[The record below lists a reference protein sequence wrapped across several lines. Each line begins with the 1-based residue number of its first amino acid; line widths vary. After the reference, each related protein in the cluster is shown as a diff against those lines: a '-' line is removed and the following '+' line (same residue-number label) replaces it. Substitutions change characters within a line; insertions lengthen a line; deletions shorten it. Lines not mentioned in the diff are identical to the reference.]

1 MKSLTPVILFLL
13 LYNTLSSAQYNWSSN
28 LVADG
33 SNLQKMVVI
42 DDNTAVIAGLNFA
55 IKQTTDA
62 SASWNDVSLPDTIAN
77 LPDVD
82 YYDLKGRGDTLLLCY
97 KKVKLEENGT
107 HDSYSNSNILFSGD
121 KGANWTIMDY
131 SGIGDGS
138 NNPASDAFADSCYGV
153 SVVSLD
159 MDMDKNIFIHAS
171 WVERNGGSKT
181 THAYIYK
188 SEDFGESWAIE
199 LSGDLGSTYIKT
211 IRFYDGAGFIGGN
224 KIIYYLNSEN
234 EWIDLSADL
243 IAANDDD
250 GLYYINSVVS
260 AGDDHYLIT
269 TTSDGI
275 FDFDSQAHTLTKLPS
290 FPGANDL
297 FYLGSENIMT
307 LGSDSKTILSRDF
320 GDNIESA
327 AIAGITFWS
336 AGGVMNDS
344 IYALGKGYVYS
355 LAIKDLNLVDAVDD
369 VIVNKALNLIKVGY
383 NRYHLKALNH
393 GSYQMYTLNGKL
405 IINANFSRGRNELEL
420 NSLNKG
426 IYILRAVDSQNKV
439 STYKVF
445 IQ

>member
-13 LYNTLSSAQYNWSSN
+13 LFNTLSSAQFNWSSN

-55 IKQTTDA
+55 IKQTTNA
-62 SASWNDVSLPDTIAN
+62 SASWNDVNLPDTIAN

-107 HDSYSNSNILFSGD
+107 HDTYSNSNILFSGD

-159 MDMDKNIFIHAS
+159 MDMDKNIYIHAS
-171 WVERNGGSKT
+171 WDEKDGDSKT

-188 SEDFGESWAIE
+188 SEDFGESWSVE
-199 LSGDLGSTYIKT
+199 LPVDLGSTYIKT
-211 IRFYDGAGFIGGN
+211 ISFFENGGFIGGN
-224 KIIYYLNSEN
+224 KIIHYMNSGN
-234 EWIDLSADL
+234 EWTDISSDL
-243 IAANDDD
+243 ITANSDDD
-250 GLYYINSVVS
+250 SYYINNVVP
-260 AGDDHYLIT
+260 AMGGHFILI
-269 TTSDGI
+269 TTSDGL
-275 FDFDSQAHTLTKLPS
+275 FDFDSSTGTITKLPF
-290 FPGANDL
+290 FPGANDI
-297 FYLGSENIMT
+297 FYLGSENI
-307 LGSDSKTILSRDF
+307 LSVGSDSKTVLSRDF
-320 GDNIESA
+320 GNTIESA
-327 AIAGITFWS
+327 AVSGVTLFD
-336 AGGVMNDS
+336 AGGIMNDS
-344 IYALGKGYVYS
+344 IYALGKGYVYTI
-355 LAIKDLNLVDAVDD
+355 AIKELNLVDAVDD
-369 VIVNKALNLIKVGY
+369 VIVNKALNLIKVAY
-383 NRYHLKALNH
+383 NRYNLKALNN

-405 IINANFSRGRNELEL
+405 IDNANFNRGRNVLEL

-426 IYILRAVDSQNKV
+426 IYILRAIDSQNNV